1 MDVGYPP
8 NIETVILRDRG
19 PGNGKS
25 SDIEYQGTE
34 ATRQMSAMLARY
46 NALLQSTF
54 IDIPILERPGLDGND
69 DDRSA
74 HVIVSHSHRAKFVR
88 RVFNRGSFD
97 QGGRFYGGWWQR
109 CPKEWRAR
117 IFINDEPTTEIDYTG
132 LHLVLLYAW
141 QGLSYWHEVGGSLS
155 ERIARRFPQARIVAI
170 DLDPVLLALG
180 RRALTQ
186 FDGRLRF
193 VQADL
198 ASATWR
204 TALGDARPHAA
215 VSSTALH
222 WLLPEQQVAL
232 YREVQDALRA
242 GGVFLNADHQ
252 RFDERTPVWKDWAE
266 RHDTQTQE
274 AGWAAGAETWE
285 TWWAEAS
292 ATEGL
297 AERVAERQALFAN
310 RPQSLPT
317 TVGFHIAA
325 LRQAGFAEAGTV
337 WQLFDDY
344 VLAACK
350 AGAAR

>member
-1 MDVGYPP
+1 MTEFQDNPYRSLLDRWDVQQAAYIAAREARFDAVLDVLALTCPP
-8 NIETVILRDRG
+8 DMLVVDLACG
-19 PGNGKS
+19 P
-25 SDIEYQGTE
+25 
-34 ATRQMSAMLARY
+34 
-46 NALLQSTF
+46 
-54 IDIPILERPGLDGND
+54 
-69 DDRSA
+69 
-74 HVIVSHSHRAKFVR
+74 
-88 RVFNRGSFD
+88 
-97 QGGRFYGGWWQR
+97 
-109 CPKEWRAR
+109 
-117 IFINDEPTTEIDYTG
+117 
-132 LHLVLLYAW
+132 
-141 QGLSYWHEVGGSLS
+141 GSLS

-222 WLLPEQQVAL
+222 WLLPEQQVVL
-232 YREVQDALRA
+232 YRDVQDALRA

-344 VLAACK
+344 VLAAHK